1 MINQEQI
8 QGNWQQFKGHVKK
21 RWGKLTDDD
30 LMKSEG
36 RTDILIGQLA
46 ERYGINK
53 EKATQR
59 WNKFLRHFDGS
70 GNETKSFVNNIS
82 GVAENVSDWTFDSI
96 KDCQKTVQEKP
107 LTTIGTATGL
117 ATLVG
122 IVIGLFVSKPYK
134 QR

>member
-53 EKATQR
+53 EKTTQI
-59 WNKFLRHFDGS
+59 WNKFFLHF
-70 GNETKSFVNNIS
+70 FC
-82 GVAENVSDWTFDSI
+82 F
-96 KDCQKTVQEKP
+96 
-107 LTTIGTATGL
+107 
-117 ATLVG
+117 
-122 IVIGLFVSKPYK
+122 
-134 QR
+134 